1 MISFL
6 EFEDLMRKIRTLC
19 KNKKLH
25 FSHPCYNVTK
35 FVSLLQ
41 KHNCI
46 LSIHFSMSFSP
57 FNYKL
62 AADTTCAQDLN
73 IILSS

>member
-1 MISFL
+1 MI
-6 EFEDLMRKIRTLC
+6 KIRTLF

-25 FSHPCYNVTK
+25 FSYPSCSVTK

-46 LSIHFSMSFSP
+46 LSIHFSMSFSS
-57 FNYKL
+57 FDYKL

-73 IILSS
+73 IMLSS